1 MPEAVPADPDP
12 TSPGPERLARVL
24 QGAGGAPGRP
34 GVVHVVGVEPS
45 EPASLTVRGAVLLSS
60 ATTVVTALAPGH
72 PVLRLAGRAGIVEV
86 AVGERAVDTVASLA
100 DADAVVV
107 RLVPGTDPAGLEGLE
122 EEVAGLE
129 ERGLAW
135 EVDPAPAEGPLARF
149 RSRLPLAG
157 LTVLNPRAVSQA
169 PALSMHVRSLGGR
182 PVEAPTIA
190 IRPGDTER
198 LDEAVTGL
206 AAGDFAALCLTSPNG
221 VDALAA
227 ALDRRGLDSRALA
240 PADLVAC
247 VGPGTARRLR
257 VRLAVTADVVPT
269 TTTTAGLAEALP
281 GGPGRVLLPRADIA
295 TNRLRE
301 RLGDK
306 GWTPVEVAAY
316 RTVCPPALPPPA
328 EDALAAGEI
337 DLVALSS
344 SSTAR
349 NLLRLTRDLAW
360 RAGIVTI
367 GPVTSA
373 TCREQGIE
381 PLVEAEQHD
390 LGGLVAALCT
400 AATSLRT
407 G

>member
-1 MPEAVPADPDP
+1 MPADPDP
-12 TSPGPERLARVL
+12 TSPASPGPERLARAL

-45 EPASLTVRGAVLLSS
+45 DPASLTVRGAVLLSS
-60 ATTVVTALAPGH
+60 ATAVVTALTPGH

-86 AVGERAVDTVASLA
+86 AVGEQAVDALVSLV
-100 DADAVVV
+100 DDEAVVV
-107 RLVPGTDPAGLEGLE
+107 RLVPGTDLAGVDGLE

-129 ERGLAW
+129 ERGLVW
-135 EVDPAPAEGPLARF
+135 EADPVPPGGPLARF
-149 RSRLPLAG
+149 RTRLPLSG

-190 IRPGDTER
+190 IRPGDLRR

-206 AAGDFAALCLTSPNG
+206 AAGDFEALCLTSPNG

-227 ALDRRGLDSRALA
+227 TLDRQDLDSRALA
-240 PADLVAC
+240 GADLVAC

-257 VRLAVTADVVPT
+257 VRLAVTADLVPT
-269 TTTTAGLAEALP
+269 TTTTAGLAGAFPE
-281 GGPGRVLLPRADIA
+281 GPGRVLLPRADIA

-301 RLGDK
+301 RLGDT
-306 GWTPVEVAAY
+306 GWTPVEVDAY
-316 RTVCPPALPPPA
+316 RTVCPSSLPPPA
-328 EDALAAGEI
+328 QQALAAGEV

-349 NLLRLTRDLAW
+349 NLLRLTRDLRW
-360 RAGIVTI
+360 EAGIVSI

-381 PLVEAEQHD
+381 PLVEAERHD
-390 LGGLVAALCT
+390 LAGLVAALCT
-400 AATSLRT
+400 AAASLGT